1 MDQGKRDRTM
11 AVVFNQLEMLQEMAV
26 RIGDPEL
33 ANDLS
38 AAFSG
43 TLARYCDHKR
53 TELGTRLSQAP
64 AIVDSVRQTRRRAQR
79 AMA

>member
-26 RIGDPEL
+26 RIGDHDL

-43 TLARYCDHKR
+43 ALARYCDDKR

-64 AIVDSVRQTRRRAQR
+64 LLDDSVRQTRRRAQS
-79 AMA
+79 AVA